1 MQYSMLLNEGGEAT
15 LLYAP
20 YVWTFFGIFVALVVV
35 GWIAKSMGWLYVEKV
50 EEKSKKTKSSH

>member
-1 MQYSMLLNEGGEAT
+1 MLLNEGGEAT

-50 EEKSKKTKSSH
+50 EEKSKKAKSSH